1 MTYES
6 DDSYYRPRERPG
18 AKWLGYAA
26 TFGLGVLVGALLFS
40 RGCLCAPE
48 EEEPEETAATAETV
62 AAEVPEEIPAKAE
75 TVATAEED
83 VIVFE
88 APAETPSAPATPP
101 RPPPP
106 PPPPPRGGKPRPPA
120 RGPPPHQINQTIT
133 KRRAGIKSEYN
144 SLLKNNPTLGGG
156 KVTVRF
162 VISSRGDVTSAEI
175 VEDTVGSG
183 ALRAGILR
191 RVRTWKF
198 PRARG
203 ASTVVYPGV
212 CVASGK

>member
-1 MTYES
+1 MSIYET
-6 DDSYYRPRERPG
+6 DDEGYYRRRENRF
-18 AKWLGYAA
+18 KWLGYAV
-26 TFGLGVLVGALLFS
+26 TFGLGVVVGALLFS

-62 AAEVPEEIPAKAE
+62 AAEVPEEAPATPE
-75 TVATAEED
+75 TAATAEED

-88 APAETPSAPATPP
+88 APAAPATPP
-101 RPPPP
+101 RSTPPPSRP
-106 PPPPPRGGKPRPPA
+106 PEVVTPRTPA
-120 RGPPPHQINQTIT
+120 RGLTANEINQIIS
-133 KRRAGIKSEYN
+133 KRRAGIQSEYN

-183 ALRAGILR
+183 ELSAGILR

-203 ASTVVYPGV
+203 ESTVVYPFV
-212 CVASGK
+212 FVASGT

>member
-18 AKWLGYAA
+18 AKWLGYAV

-48 EEEPEETAATAETV
+48 EEEPEETAATAEIV
-62 AAEVPEEIPAKAE
+62 AAEVPAEIPATPE
-75 TVATAEED
+75 TAATAED

-88 APAETPSAPATPP
+88 EPARAPAAPATPP
-101 RPPPP
+101 RTNP
-106 PPPPPRGGKPRPPA
+106 PPA
-120 RGPPPHQINQTIT
+120 RPPEVVTPRTPARGLTTDQINQTIT

-162 VISSRGDVTSAEI
+162 IISSRGDVTSAEI
-175 VEDTVGSG
+175 VEDTVGSA

-198 PRARG
+198 PRAQG
-203 ASTVVYPGV
+203 ESTVVYPFV
-212 CVASGK
+212 FVASGN

>member
-26 TFGLGVLVGALLFS
+26 AFGLGVLVGALLFS

-62 AAEVPEEIPAKAE
+62 AAKVPEEIPATPE
-75 TVATAEED
+75 TAATAED

-88 APAETPSAPATPP
+88 APAEAPAAPAAPPRSAP
-101 RPPPP
+101 
-106 PPPPPRGGKPRPPA
+106 PPA
-120 RGPPPHQINQTIT
+120 RPPEVITPRAPARRLTTDQINQTIT
-133 KRRAGIKSEYN
+133 KRRAGIQSEYN
-144 SLLKNNPTLGGG
+144 ALLKNNPTLGGG

-175 VEDTVGSG
+175 AEDTVGS
-183 ALRAGILR
+183 AELRAGILR
-191 RVRTWKF
+191 RVRSWKF
-198 PRARG
+198 PRASG
-203 ASTVVYPGV
+203 ESTVVYPFV
-212 CVASGK
+212 FVASGT

>member
-1 MTYES
+1 MYET
-6 DDSYYRPRERPG
+6 DDEGYYRHRENRYR
-18 AKWLGYAA
+18 WLGYAA
-26 TFGLGVLVGALLFS
+26 TFGLGVVVGALLFS

-48 EEEPEETAATAETV
+48 EEEPEETAATAEIV
-62 AAEVPEEIPAKAE
+62 AAEVPAEIPATPE
-75 TVATAEED
+75 TAATAED

-88 APAETPSAPATPP
+88 EPARAPATPATPP
-101 RPPPP
+101 RTAP
-106 PPPPPRGGKPRPPA
+106 PPA
-120 RGPPPHQINQTIT
+120 RPPEVVTPRTPARGLTTDQINQTIT

-162 VISSRGDVTSAEI
+162 IISSRGDVTSAEI
-175 VEDTVGSG
+175 VEDTVGSA

-203 ASTVVYPGV
+203 ESTVVYPFV
-212 CVASGK
+212 FVASGN